1 MKALEIT
8 HDDRIL
14 IIAPHPDDEC
24 IGPGGVLLRYAGQC
38 EVIVLTD
45 GRQGQGDTAPE
56 KEKQIRKQEFM
67 NEMKRLN
74 VGRFRMFDIEDGTLL
89 LHTDCM
95 AGICLKE
102 YSKIFVTGI
111 SEDHPDHK
119 AAFLCVKEA
128 AKEMVSEEMP
138 ECYLYEVHTPLQSPT
153 HFLDI
158 SDILKEKCE
167 LIRFHQSQ
175 LKELPY
181 DILAEQCACYRA
193 TLYRM
198 PGKRIEVYEA
208 VDLFGETEP
217 IIRETEMLLQKERVN
232 GWVLKRWILRL
243 LESVRI
249 SDALLC
255 RGITTIY
262 VYGYGEL
269 GKLLIRELSDTGIK
283 IEAVIDR
290 RAGQF
295 DDGKIRVLP
304 LEKADP
310 GLPIVVTV
318 VYEYSDIE
326 KRLKAAGFEKIYSLR
341 SLLEGV
347 ADADQ

>member
-1 MKALEIT
+1 MKALDIT
-8 HDDRIL
+8 DDDRIL

-24 IGPGGVLLRYAGQC
+24 IGPGGVLAQYAKQC
-38 EVIVLTD
+38 DVIVMTD

-56 KEKQIRKQEFM
+56 KEKQIRKQEFI

-74 VGRFRMFDIEDGTLL
+74 VGSFRMLDIEDGTLL
-89 LHTDCM
+89 SHIDCITE
-95 AGICLKE
+95 ICLEK

-111 SEDHPDHK
+111 SDDHPDHK

-128 AKEMVSEEMP
+128 AKRMASEKIP

-158 SDILKEKCE
+158 SDAMNRKCE
-167 LIRFHQSQ
+167 LIRLHKSQ

-181 DILAEQCACYRA
+181 DVLAKQCACYRA

-198 PGKRIEVYEA
+198 PGKKIEVYEA
-208 VDLFGETEP
+208 VDLSGKAGSVISETEV
-217 IIRETEMLLQKERVN
+217 LLQKERVN
-232 GWVLKRWILRL
+232 GWVLKRWVLRL

-249 SDALLC
+249 SDELAG

-262 VYGYGEL
+262 IYGYGEL
-269 GKLLIRELSDTGIK
+269 GKLLIRELSGTEIH

-290 RAGQF
+290 RARQF
-295 DDGKIRVLP
+295 DDDKVPVIR
-304 LEKADP
+304 LEEADH
-310 GLPIVVTV
+310 GLPVLVTV
-318 VYEYSDIE
+318 IYEYPNIE
-326 KRLKAAGFEKIYSLR
+326 KSLRAFGFEQIYSLR
-341 SLLEGV
+341 GLLEGMG
-347 ADADQ
+347 DL